1 MNAGELVVHYFDEGY
16 VGIGLVIKEVYW
28 EDEGSMGRNVGVDV
42 FVLWGDGTV
51 SNHFE
56 DELSYAVDNHENW

>member
-1 MNAGELVVHYFDEGY
+1 MAVGELVLHYFDEGY
-16 VGIGLVIKEVYW
+16 EGIGLVVEEQYW
-28 EDEGSMGRNVGVDV
+28 EDKGSMGRNMGVDI

-56 DELSYAVDNHENW
+56 DELTYAVDNHENW